1 MKKRKF
7 LSTKTMVLLSASALL
22 LVGSAVGSTSATLN
36 YTSDEYIARMRVS
49 EIGVSLNENGKTVV
63 SDGAEGQLL
72 EHLKDENVIPGKLYT
87 EELSVTNS
95 GDIATYVRVILT
107 KSWTKPESNEKCTEL
122 SPNLIELECLKD
134 NGWFLDET
142 ASTEERMI
150 LYYSQPIDPGETSNP
165 LTESLKIKSEI
176 GEQVESGNDNGT
188 MTYKYDGYQFNL
200 KAEVDS
206 VQKNNAEDAI
216 KSAWGVD
223 VSLDGDT
230 MSISERQ

>member
-134 NGWFLDET
+134 NGWFLDEA

-150 LYYSQPIDPGETSNP
+150 LYYSQPIDPGDTSNP

-176 GEQVESGNDNGT
+176 GEQVESGNDNET

>member
-134 NGWFLDET
+134 NGWFLDEA

-176 GEQVESGNDNGT
+176 GEQVESGNDNET